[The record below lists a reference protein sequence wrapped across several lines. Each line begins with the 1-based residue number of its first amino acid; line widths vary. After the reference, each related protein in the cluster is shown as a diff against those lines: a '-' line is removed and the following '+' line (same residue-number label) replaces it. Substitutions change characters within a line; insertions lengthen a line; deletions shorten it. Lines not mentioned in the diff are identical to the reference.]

1 MPTRHPTTRRFSRE
15 ATRSAGDIVEHLDVM
30 WEHARESAAL
40 APVSASQLRLMYLV
54 DRSEGIRMRTVCTR
68 LSTAAPSVTRMC
80 DRLQATGFLER
91 LPCPGN
97 GREVTLRLTP
107 EGRTHLQSIRDQR
120 EDALHHAIDA
130 LPQPERRALAKGLA
144 GLHAQLTAAAGAGAE
159 AEEESRPG
167 FVPAA

>member
-15 ATRSAGDIVEHLDVM
+15 ATRSAGAIVEHLDVL
-30 WEHARESAAL
+30 WEHARGSTAAAL

-54 DRSEGIRMRTVCTR
+54 DRDEGVRMRTLCTR
-68 LSTAAPSVTRMC
+68 LATAAPSVTRMC

-97 GREVTLRLTP
+97 GREVTVRLTP
-107 EGRTHLQSIRDQR
+107 EGRGHLQSIREQR
-120 EDALHHAIDA
+120 ETTLHEVINA
-130 LPQPERRALAKGLA
+130 LPQSERRALAKGLA
-144 GLHAQLTAAAGAGAE
+144 GLHARLTAE

-167 FVPAA
+167 FIPAA